1 MDEIF
6 HKTTSVFDV
15 VSIARPENTPHRYD
29 KHGQLI
35 ISYLDTE
42 EHRRRSS
49 VAGQPGGKVLNG
61 IENKERSQHNESY
74 QVEGGFG
81 TENDSEKSL

>member
-29 KHGQLI
+29 KNGQLI

-42 EHRRRSS
+42 EHRRRS
-49 VAGQPGGKVLNG
+49 VTGQPGGKSLNE
-61 IENKERSQHNESY
+61 IENKERSQHNEGY
-74 QVEGGFG
+74 KAEGGFI
-81 TENDSEKSL
+81 TENNSEKSL